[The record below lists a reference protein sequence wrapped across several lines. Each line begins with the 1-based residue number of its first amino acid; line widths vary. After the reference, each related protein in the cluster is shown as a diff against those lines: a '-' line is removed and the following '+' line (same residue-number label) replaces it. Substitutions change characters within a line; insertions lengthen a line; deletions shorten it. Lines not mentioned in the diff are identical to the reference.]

1 MGMNHSQ
8 SARRAYAM
16 ATRLGD
22 WPNSWLLLRCGRCG
36 SHKRIPIILLRRSYG
51 DDHALGAVIGRLRC
65 HVTTCRAP
73 PDYVRVEGRHS
84 EQGGGR
90 LHSVL
95 LAGPGAYG

>member
-22 WPNSWLLLRCGRCG
+22 WPNSWLLLRCGRCR
-36 SHKRIPIILLRRSYG
+36 SPKRIPITLLRRFYG
-51 DDHALGAVIGRLRC
+51 DDHTLGAVVRLRC
-65 HVTTCRAP
+65 HVTNYRAP
-73 PDYVRVEGRHS
+73 PDYVRVVGRIGQRAAGH
-84 EQGGGR
+84 